1 MASYINTNY
10 ASLQAQNNLTASQ
23 SKLQTSIARLS
34 SGLRINSAAD
44 DAAGL
49 AIADR
54 MTSQINGLNQ
64 ASRNA
69 NDGISLAQTADG
81 ALASVSSDLQRIRQL
96 AVQSANSTNSSSD
109 RASLNQ
115 ESQQLLSEISRV
127 AGTTQFNGLNL
138 LDGSF
143 QGSQFQV
150 GANANQTI
158 NVTLSGAT
166 TTSLGSYGGAGQAVT
181 TAGPAAG
188 VAVATGA
195 FTSVN
200 TLSINGTKIGATSDS
215 NPSTNMLM
223 GFDAGSA
230 YAKAQAIN
238 AQTSL
243 TGVTAQAT
251 TVVNGG
257 SPAVGTTAA
266 VAATP
271 PSTTNA
277 INAGDLIINGIAVGS
292 VSAGANAVSQ
302 GQNVAAAINA
312 VSAQTGVVAQAD
324 SGTGAVKLTAS
335 DGRDINIAAG
345 ANAATSL
352 NTDTGLSSSAIQ
364 AATFD
369 SNNHVNGGG
378 TTTGGTLTLTSAH
391 NFSLAEGG
399 TGTGGIAAAGLTAP
413 ANANT
418 AGFSQ
423 SLTSLSSVDL
433 STVTGANTALG
444 VVDAAI
450 SQIDSQRAVLGATSN
465 RFQATVTNLSQT
477 SANLS
482 SARSRIQ
489 DTDFAAETAN
499 LSQAQI
505 LQQAGT
511 AMLTQANSL
520 PNSVL
525 TLLKG

>member
-1 MASYINTNY
+1 MASYINTNF
-10 ASLQAQNNLTASQ
+10 ASLQAQNNLSASQ

-49 AIADR
+49 AISDR
-54 MTSQINGLNQ
+54 MTSQINGLQQ
-64 ASRNA
+64 AGRNA

-115 ESQQLLSEISRV
+115 ESTQLLSEISRV
-127 AGTTQFNGLNL
+127 ASTTQFNGLNL

-143 QGSQFQV
+143 TGQQFQV

-158 NVTLSGAT
+158 NVNLNGAT
-166 TTSLGSYGGAGQAVT
+166 TTSLGSYGGTG
-181 TAGPAAG
+181 TAG
-188 VAVATGA
+188 VVATSAA
-195 FTSVN
+195 FSSTS
-200 TLSINGTKIGATSDS
+200 TIAINGTTIGATSSS
-215 NPSTNMLM
+215 NPSGNASL
-223 GFDAGSA
+223 GLSASSA

-238 AQTSL
+238 AQSST

-251 TVVNGG
+251 TTVTG
-257 SPAVGTTAA
+257 AA
-266 VAATP
+266 AA
-271 PSTTNA
+271 A
-277 INAGDLIINGIAVGS
+277 GALNAGDITINGISVGS
-292 VSAGANAVSQ
+292 VAAGSNAVSQ

-312 VSAQTGVVAQAD
+312 VSASSGVTATADNTTGILKLTATDGRDIVVATPGANGATNSGLTAGSTAGTLALSSASGFSLTATGSAQAD
-324 SGTGAVKLTAS
+324 SGLTGFTES
-335 DGRDINIAAG
+335 
-345 ANAATSL
+345 
-352 NTDTGLSSSAIQ
+352 LSSLFSV
-364 AATFD
+364 D
-369 SNNHVNGGG
+369 
-378 TTTGGTLTLTSAH
+378 LTSA
-391 NFSLAEGG
+391 
-399 TGTGGIAAAGLTAP
+399 
-413 ANANT
+413 ANANK
-418 AGFSQ
+418 
-423 SLTSLSSVDL
+423 
-433 STVTGANTALG
+433 ALG
-444 VVDAAI
+444 IVDAAI

-465 RFQATVTNLSQT
+465 RFQATVSNLQST

-525 TLLKG
+525 SLLKG